1 MATFYGGGSR
11 IGRIKGGK
19 DGWLRRAPL
28 ASGVARALGMY
39 GTANYLPNKKFTLQ
53 TTCGAQ
59 PQEVLH
65 RYFVD
70 SRPTT
75 KDCLLTIGHG

>member
-1 MATFYGGGSR
+1 MAWTR
-11 IGRIKGGK
+11 VMNAER
-19 DGWLRRAPL
+19 RRASSL
-28 ASGVARALGMY
+28 RTL
-39 GTANYLPNKKFTLQ
+39 TNHLPNQRVASQ
-53 TTCGAQ
+53 TTYGAQ

-75 KDCLLTIGHG
+75 KDCLLAIEHD